1 MDIRFSCSQGHSL
14 AVDPEMAGR
23 RVKCPVCL
31 EIVTAPKLAIPLT
44 AEEPDDC
51 EEVQYVDAEEEDG
64 YEEDRSRRRR
74 GPRKVRYEDEEEE
87 ERYEPKR
94 SGKLSKQ
101 DRLERVKLGLDFHL
115 WKYVCFVFGIVF
127 GMMGRILSG
136 IPFLGLPVV
145 LGSNFIVFVAF
156 ILGIVGSVFCS
167 WVPDRAQ
174 ARLLVLLALGFD
186 VAAPVVL
193 VLALPLALVSI
204 VLTLVLILLAI
215 VCGATGFAL
224 FMVFVKKLAY
234 YLHDRPDGD
243 EAIAAMIQ
251 ALAVFFGGPV
261 IVFLSAFILLLVPI
275 FGVVLWIAE
284 YIGWLVLSVLTLF
297 RILTVLKEVRSQI

>member
-31 EIVTAPKLAIPLT
+31 EIVTAPRLAIPAT
-44 AEEPDDC
+44 EEEPDDC
-51 EEVQYVDAEEEDG
+51 EEVQYVDAEEEDD

-87 ERYEPKR
+87 ERRGPTR
-94 SGKLSKQ
+94 RGKLSKQ
-101 DRLERVKLGLDFHL
+101 DRLGWVKLGLDFHL
-115 WKYVCFVFGIVF
+115 WKYVCFVFGIVI
-127 GMMGRILSG
+127 GMMGWIVAA
-136 IPFLGLPVV
+136 IPLLGLAVM

-156 ILGIVGSVFCS
+156 ILGVVGSIFCS
-167 WVPDRAQ
+167 WVPDKAQ

-193 VLALPLALVSI
+193 VLAFPLAIVSI
-204 VLTLVLILLAI
+204 VLALVFVLLAI
-215 VCGATGFAL
+215 VCGSTGFAL

-261 IVFLSAFILLLVPI
+261 IVFLSAFILLMIPV
-275 FGVVLWIAE
+275 FGVVLWIAG